1 MTYNAEDIVK
11 IPKRLSEL
19 LYQRLEQMAIEKYK
33 QIVKYQ
39 DYLTPILY
47 ANKET

>member
-1 MTYNAEDIVK
+1 MTYNAEEIVK
-11 IPKRLSEL
+11 IPKSLSEL
-19 LYQRLEQMAIEKYK
+19 LYQRLEKMAIEKYQ

-39 DYLTPILY
+39 DYLNPILY